1 MSLEQKEEL
10 EKEMRRKVLEELQGD
25 QALANLLLTT
35 LKNFSYRYL
44 ESDHTGELEPVI
56 EEGRLFIVRAEE
68 SNTVEILKAANKE
81 TKKILITKAKK
92 NGKEGI
98 TAKYHLSIKMLD
110 HNNAGG
116 GIFALEAK
124 ISCEGENMVKSST
137 CEYED
142 IIDLRNKLAK
152 DLEDV
157 CQVY

>member
-98 TAKYHLSIKMLD
+98 NLK
-110 HNNAGG
+110 
-116 GIFALEAK
+116 
-124 ISCEGENMVKSST
+124 ENGCINFLKRKRS
-137 CEYED
+137 
-142 IIDLRNKLAK
+142 
-152 DLEDV
+152 
-157 CQVY
+157 